1 LLLLQGELFTLS
13 FYQDSPFMLGVGGSK
28 GVLALWDTSENEGV
42 ERRFSSCVQGVA
54 STASSD
60 ISASFRSPYQLGEEL
75 ALEEERE
82 KQQQG
87 KKSGKGKKGK
97 KH

>member
-1 LLLLQGELFTLS
+1 
-13 FYQDSPFMLGVGGSK
+13 MLGVGGSK

-42 ERRFSSCVQGVA
+42 ERRFGSRVQGVA
-54 STASSD
+54 TAASSD

-82 KQQQG
+82 KQVKSSKKVG
-87 KKSGKGKKGK
+87 KVKKGS

>member
-42 ERRFSSCVQGVA
+42 ERRFSSRVQGVA

>member
-1 LLLLQGELFTLS
+1 
-13 FYQDSPFMLGVGGSK
+13 
-28 GVLALWDTSENEGV
+28 
-42 ERRFSSCVQGVA
+42 VQGVA